1 MPNVHHITVTMR
13 GPRDIAID
21 VPGACQVRCLGP
33 DAFSRAARLFCE
45 VEGGEDWPET
55 AGLVTKDCTEK
66 DKGQVQPGR
75 QAMPTAGSLV
85 RERWSLHA
93 RSSAMRCAREQQV
106 RDQGESLI
114 ARGGAVTHGGRA
126 SVHSEGPNGANRR
139 AL

>member
-21 VPGACQVRCLGP
+21 VPGACQVRCFGP

-55 AGLVTKDCTEK
+55 AGLVK
-66 DKGQVQPGR
+66 
-75 QAMPTAGSLV
+75 A
-85 RERWSLHA
+85 
-93 RSSAMRCAREQQV
+93 
-106 RDQGESLI
+106 
-114 ARGGAVTHGGRA
+114 
-126 SVHSEGPNGANRR
+126 VHSEGPNRANGR

>member
-55 AGLVTKDCTEK
+55 AGLVTRDFPRHE
-66 DKGQVQPGR
+66 PG
-75 QAMPTAGSLV
+75 AEGEAPTAGFRGV
-85 RERWSLHA
+85 RKCG
-93 RSSAMRCAREQQV
+93 SSSPQSTGLSASV
-106 RDQGESLI
+106 GL
-114 ARGGAVTHGGRA
+114 
-126 SVHSEGPNGANRR
+126 SVHSEGPNGWNRR